1 MPETREI
8 HGPAT
13 WMGPDLQD
21 TTDWVHELD
30 EGHREE
36 LLTALAAVE
45 VAGLDFLEI
54 GKDEF
59 QLPTLG
65 PMIEGLIDDEVLAGR
80 GFVLLRGVPLDG
92 LTERQIELM
101 YWGLGNY
108 FGMPLA
114 QGEHAT
120 DLFAHVRDEGVDRN
134 LNTGG
139 GLLNKHSEALP
150 FHTDSSDVV
159 GLLCINPAMKGGA
172 STIVSAAAVHNE
184 ILRTR
189 PDLLEVMYEQFWF
202 DRKRGDGP
210 ESFAECPI
218 FAINDKGVLYSFWAP
233 DPIRTAVRGENVP
246 DLTDRQQEAL
256 DLINEI
262 TARRE
267 FQLHMNFQRGEI
279 QLINNYIVWHSRA
292 DYEDWPDPALKRDL
306 IRFWVTIDRDL
317 EIPDEMEHRG
327 LRDRSEAFA

>member
-210 ESFAECPI
+210 ESFASARSSRSTTRECSTRS
-218 FAINDKGVLYSFWAP
+218 GL
-233 DPIRTAVRGENVP
+233 PIRSAPRCG
-246 DLTDRQQEAL
+246 
-256 DLINEI
+256 
-262 TARRE
+262 ARTCPTSP
-267 FQLHMNFQRGEI
+267 I
-279 QLINNYIVWHSRA
+279 ASRR
-292 DYEDWPDPALKRDL
+292 LS
-306 IRFWVTIDRDL
+306 ISST
-317 EIPDEMEHRG
+317 
-327 LRDRSEAFA
+327 RSPPVANSSST